1 MQNKRKIIND
11 PVFGFINIPNDF
23 IYHIIQHR
31 YFQRLNR
38 IKQLGLSSFVY
49 PGAQHTRMLHSLGAM
64 YLMGEALKQLQQHG
78 NEITNDE
85 FDAAM
90 AAILLHDIGHGP
102 FSHALENTLVSDIS
116 HEEISLFLM
125 QKINEELNGKLD
137 LTIKIFKNEYY
148 KKFLHQLVS
157 GQLDVDR
164 LDYLRRDSFFS
175 GVTEGI
181 IGSAR
186 IIKMLNVKN
195 DDLVVEEKGIYSIEN
210 FLFARR
216 FMYWQVYYHKTS
228 VAAESMLIKILQRA
242 KFLSMNGVKLFAT
255 PSLHYFL
262 KNDIDKA
269 SFVSNNLALES
280 FVSLDDSD
288 ILSTIKVW
296 KVAEDKVLSE
306 LCRRFVDRQ
315 LFRSE
320 TTQEPVTEERKRQLV
335 EQYQQHFGIS
345 EEDANYFWFE
355 ECVSPNTYNYDDE
368 KILILYRDGSL
379 HDITEASDI
388 LNVKLLKNAASKYYL
403 CYLKL

>member
-78 NEITNDE
+78 NNISDEE
-85 FDAAM
+85 FDAALS
-90 AAILLHDIGHGP
+90 AILLHDVGHGP
-102 FSHALENTLVSDIS
+102 FSHALENTLVSGVS
-116 HEEISLFLM
+116 HEEISLLLM
-125 QKINEELNGKLD
+125 QKINTELNGKLD
-137 LTIKIFKNEYY
+137 LTIQIFKNEYH

-164 LDYLRRDSFFS
+164 LDYLRRDSFFT

-228 VAAESMLIKILQRA
+228 VAAECMLIKILQRA
-242 KFLSMNGVKLFAT
+242 KELSMNGSKLFAT
-255 PSLHYFL
+255 PALRYFL
-262 KNDIDKA
+262 ENIIDKKTFM
-269 SFVSNNLALES
+269 SDDEALEH
-280 FVSLDDSD
+280 FISLDDSD

-296 KVAEDKVLSE
+296 ATSNDKVLAE
-306 LCRRFVDRQ
+306 LCKRFANRQ
-315 LFRSE
+315 LFHTE
-320 TTQEPVTEERKRQLV
+320 ITQEATSEEKKYLLI
-335 EQYQQHFGIS
+335 EQYKQQFDIS
-345 EEDANYFWFE
+345 DSEAKYFLFE
-355 ECVSPNTYNYDDE
+355 ECVSANTYNHEDE

-388 LNVKLLKNAASKYYL
+388 LNVRLLKNATSKYYF
-403 CYLKL
+403 CYLQL

>member
-64 YLMGEALKQLQQHG
+64 YLMGETLKQLQQHG
-78 NEITNDE
+78 NDISDE
-85 FDAAM
+85 EFNAALS
-90 AAILLHDIGHGP
+90 AILLHDVGHGP
-102 FSHALENTLVSDIS
+102 FSHALENTLVSGVS
-116 HEEISLFLM
+116 HEEISLLLM
-125 QKINEELNGKLD
+125 QKINAELNGKLD
-137 LTIKIFKNEYY
+137 LTIQIFKNEYH

-164 LDYLRRDSFFS
+164 LDYLRRDSFFT

-228 VAAESMLIKILQRA
+228 VAAECMLIKILLRA
-242 KFLSMNGVKLFAT
+242 KELSMNGIKLFAT
-255 PSLHYFL
+255 PALHYFL
-262 KNDIDKA
+262 ENNIDKKT
-269 SFVSNNLALES
+269 FMSNSDALEH
-280 FVSLDDSD
+280 FISLDDSD

-296 KVAEDKVLSE
+296 ATNSDTVLSE
-306 LCRRFVDRQ
+306 LCKRFANRQ
-315 LFRSE
+315 LFHTEITQNPTSENKKQLLMEQYKQQFDISE
-320 TTQEPVTEERKRQLV
+320 TEAK
-335 EQYQQHFGIS
+335 
-345 EEDANYFWFE
+345 YFLSE
-355 ECVSPNTYNYDDE
+355 ECVSANTYNYEDE
-368 KILILYRDGSL
+368 KILILYRDGTL

-388 LNVKLLKNAASKYYL
+388 LNVKLLKNASKYYF
-403 CYLKL
+403 CYLQL

>member
-78 NEITNDE
+78 NEITNEE

-116 HEEISLFLM
+116 HEEISLMLM

-137 LTIKIFKNEYY
+137 LTIKIFKNEYH